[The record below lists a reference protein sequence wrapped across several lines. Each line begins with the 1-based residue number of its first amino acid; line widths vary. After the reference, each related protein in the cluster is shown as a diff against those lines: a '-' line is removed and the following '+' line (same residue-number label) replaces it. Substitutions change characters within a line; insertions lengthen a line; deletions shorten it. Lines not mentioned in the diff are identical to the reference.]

1 MRIVTSAGADRIN
14 PRRLSSMQNAYM
26 LGASMSKRRVP
37 SGQTGLIDQT
47 RQPANASSSSMPTAA
62 EVTVGVTDADAEA
75 EFLRGYDLTAFP
87 RPSVAVD
94 VVAFTLGGGALRVA
108 LYRRVEHPAKGRFA
122 LPGGFVGLDESLDAA
137 ARRLLSAKAGLSR
150 VFLEQLHTFGEPSR
164 DPRGRIIS
172 VAYYALVDAARF
184 ERARAR
190 ANAAVGDAV
199 IARVVARGAV
209 DDDDDA
215 DIAVDVVDDD
225 GQELRCAFDHARIIA
240 FALQRLRQRLDDTPV
255 GFQLLP
261 RAFTLRQLQD
271 VHEIVLGT
279 AVNKDSFRRRMLA
292 TGMLEPSG
300 EFETGVTWRPAELF
314 RFVRRSA
321 I

>member
-1 MRIVTSAGADRIN
+1 MHH
-14 PRRLSSMQNAYM
+14 AY
-26 LGASMSKRRVP
+26 LLDASMPKRRV
-37 SGQTGLIDQT
+37 SSDQT
-47 RQPANASSSSMPTAA
+47 RQPAKAAATSATAA
-62 EVTVGVTDADAEA
+62 TAAAAFDAVVDDDVGEA

-199 IARVVARGAV
+199 LARVVARGAV
-209 DDDDDA
+209 DDA
-215 DIAVDVVDDD
+215 AIAVDVVDDD
-225 GQELRCAFDHARIIA
+225 GQALRCAFDHARIIA

>member
-1 MRIVTSAGADRIN
+1 
-14 PRRLSSMQNAYM
+14 
-26 LGASMSKRRVP
+26 MSKRNTPPAQARYA
-37 SGQTGLIDQT
+37 T
-47 RQPANASSSSMPTAA
+47 RASTATAA
-62 EVTVGVTDADAEA
+62 SADDDAGEA
-75 EFLRGYDLTAFP
+75 AFLRGYDLMAFP

-94 VVAFTLGGGALRVA
+94 VVAFTLSEGALRVA
-108 LYRRVEHPAKGRFA
+108 LYRRAEHPAKGRFA

-150 VFLEQLHTFGEPSR
+150 VFVEQLHTFGEPQR
-164 DPRGRIIS
+164 DPRGRIIT

-199 IARVVARGAV
+199 LARVVARGSR
-209 DDDDDA
+209 DDDA
-215 DIAVDVVDDD
+215 IAVDVVDDD
-225 GQELRCAFDHARIIA
+225 GQALRCAFDHAAIVGV
-240 FALQRLRQRLDDTPV
+240 ALQRLRERLDDTPA

-271 VHEIVLGT
+271 VHEAVLGKR
-279 AVNKDSFRRRMLA
+279 VNKDSFRRRMLA
-292 TGMLEPSG
+292 KGTLEPTG